1 MALTTVNVTGYISL
15 PDGSATNAVV
25 EFRLMQSDYDTVD
38 DTIIPAST
46 FKYTTTVAGYINT
59 TLWPN
64 DRGAHGSK
72 YQVKV
77 KWKDIKTKQSYE
89 ALMGFIQP
97 TSSGSNDIADLLS
110 AGSAGFN
117 GVVYS
122 IITEGEYQ
130 AALSAVSDAQ
140 AAQAAAE
147 VAQGLSEDAQAAAE
161 NARDIAVAADTGM
174 LFFDTVA
181 DFLAFDGSA
190 VPVGTYAATRDGVGR
205 YLRVANGTGHVPLG
219 APNWAVVGDGGVY
232 HAGAWGVAAG
242 ADIGASLSA
251 AISDV
256 SAEGGGE
263 IRMWAGQYYTSTA
276 IAPQNNVRLSGVGG
290 RPVISATVELTAA
303 MYAEGD
309 ISNFH
314 LVDIELDGGLN
325 PNTGAFQHN
334 LGAMTDCSF
343 KRVLFKGSNSSWTVH
358 VGYVEGSSGSPSD
371 ASTAL
376 ATKSE
381 RVRFLDCEFGEHTN
395 STLEQL
401 IIVNSRDVIVQ
412 GCEFDENETDAN
424 SVLVYAYSTDVSIV
438 GNTFR
443 NIQSA
448 AVGVQESD
456 DVRIE
461 RNVFRGEATM
471 AGRFV
476 SLINCADIWV
486 RDNSCYA
493 TKTANPMF
501 VGAYS
506 WFGAYYESGNHT
518 AQYQGVYRVRVEGN
532 YVEGCYSVLQAPAQK
547 QSDKNFIFE
556 DFIVSGNTGSAFGG
570 APVIVGNYT
579 VTDAVNQVES
589 IARWAV
595 SGNIWSD
602 WDGFD
607 EGWLYAVGTPT
618 SNISNIT
625 VQRNISPPASG
636 GTNGY
641 GMSLSYVDQ
650 FSIIGN
656 TVQGKGSRQAIK
668 TSHEGVG
675 VIHSNDTVG
684 TGIDFTYSAAVD
696 ARGNLG
702 ATIPQE
708 RHLQRVLADH
718 GVQIDAGSVVVLKN
732 ESDQTDV
739 SMTTTAGD
747 YRSVGFMLSD
757 TPHGSWG
764 WCVVR
769 GRHPSIRVNAS
780 TAVSIGDRIGAS
792 SVEGIGIVSTSGQ
805 TWLAIA
811 GDAASGSADTT
822 VPALIVPP
830 RTI

>member
-1 MALTTVNVTGYISL
+1 MAKKPVLTDAVNMLTAAGTINDNWDKIETAFENTLSL
-15 PDGSATNAVV
+15 DGSEPNQ
-25 EFRLMQSDYDTVD
+25 MQADLDL
-38 DTIIPAST
+38 
-46 FKYTTTVAGYINT
+46 N
-59 TLWPN
+59 
-64 DRGAHGSK
+64 
-72 YQVKV
+72 
-77 KWKDIKTKQSYE
+77 
-89 ALMGFIQP
+89 
-97 TSSGSNDIADLLS
+97 SNDILNAGLINAEGLVIDGSNITSSVQASQAAAQAS
-110 AGSAGFN
+110 AEA
-117 GVVYS
+117 
-122 IITEGEYQ
+122 
-130 AALSAVSDAQ
+130 AALSETN
-140 AAQAAAE
+140 AAA
-147 VAQGLSEDAQAAAE
+147 SETAAA
-161 NARDIAVAADTGM
+161 ASAALAEAWNDANT
-174 LFFDTVA
+174 LWFDTVA
-181 DFLAFDGSA
+181 EFLAFDGSA
-190 VPVGTYAATRDGVGR
+190 VPVGTYARTRDRVGV
-205 YLRVANGTGHVPLG
+205 YQRVADGTGHVPLG
-219 APNWAVVGDGGVY
+219 SPDWDVVGEGGVY
-232 HAGAWGVAAG
+232 RAEAWGVAAG
-242 ADIGASLSA
+242 ADIGVSLSA

-256 SAEGGGE
+256 SAEGGGD
-263 IRMWAGQYYTSTA
+263 IRLRAGQYYTSVA

-303 MYAEGD
+303 MYAGGD

-314 LVDIELDGGLN
+314 MVDIELDGGLN

-334 LGAMTDCSF
+334 LGAMVDCSF
-343 KRVLFKGSNSSWTVH
+343 KRVLFRGSNSSWTVH

-376 ATKSE
+376 TTKSE
-381 RVRFLDCEFGEHTN
+381 RVRFYDCEFGEHTN

-438 GNTFR
+438 DNTFR

-506 WFGAYYESGNHT
+506 WFGTYYESGNHT

-579 VTDAVNQVES
+579 VADAVNQAES
-589 IARWAV
+589 IARWTV
-595 SGNIWSD
+595 SDNIWSD
-602 WDGFD
+602 WGGFD
-607 EGWLYAVGTPT
+607 EGWLYAVGTST
-618 SNISNIT
+618 ANISNIT

-668 TSHEGVG
+668 TSNEGVG

-708 RHLQRVLADH
+708 RHLQRVLANH

-747 YRSVGFMLSD
+747 YRAVGFMLSD

-769 GRHPSIRVNAS
+769 GRHPSARVNAA

-792 SVEGIGIVSTSGQ
+792 SVEGIGIAATAGQ
-805 TWLAIA
+805 AWLAIA

-822 VPALIVPP
+822 VPVLVVPP
-830 RTI
+830 RTL